1 MARMHARKRGTAK
14 SYKKPFR
21 PVPEDLEITPA
32 EVEDL
37 VVSLYRQGNSPSQ
50 IGAILRDK
58 HKVPDV
64 KAICGK
70 KIVEILKENQVVM
83 ELPEDLLSLIRR
95 AVRMIRHLRSNKR
108 DTYNSVRLTWVES
121 KIRRLVRYYR
131 RTKVLPQNWRYSR
144 ETAELIV
151 R

>member
-21 PVPEDLEITPA
+21 PIPDGLELTPA
-32 EVEDL
+32 EIEDL

-50 IGAILRDK
+50 IGIILREK
-58 HKVPDV
+58 YKVPDV

-95 AVRMIRHLRSNKR
+95 AVRMIRHLRANKR
-108 DTYNSVRLTWVES
+108 DIYNTVRLTWVES
-121 KIRRLVRYYR
+121 KIRRLVRYYKR
-131 RTKVLPQNWRYSR
+131 NKVLPENWRYSR

>member
-21 PVPEDLEITPA
+21 PIPDDLELTPA
-32 EVEDL
+32 EIEDL

-50 IGAILRDK
+50 IGIILRDK
-58 HKVPDV
+58 YKIPDV

-95 AVRMIRHLRSNKR
+95 AVRMIRHLRANKR
-108 DTYNSVRLTWVES
+108 DIYNTVRLTWVES
-121 KIRRLVRYYR
+121 KIRRLVRYYKR
-131 RTKVLPQNWRYSR
+131 NKVLPENWRYSR